1 MLISKI
7 HPGDVVASK
16 FPTPGH
22 RERLEDL
29 IVIKED
35 EIIRNGKRVK
45 MVFFA
50 SDTFPGEE
58 LHASRTFL
66 KVTQEGD
73 PTQFF
78 TPRNHPRAAQPIVA
92 PGVTAQDEAEAIGDE
107 VFFAGNSAE
116 DIAMVRN
123 QGLDVDDDNAPA
135 PENDPNIAGNNT
147 PAATNNGLF
156 PGQKWGWDRLDRR
169 KTAGIIDVD
178 ASFAT
183 GWSPLGKTYYEI
195 FLYLFPMHWV
205 EDVLLAETN
214 SALRAIKCTP
224 IELGEFECYIGLW
237 LLMACTG
244 KGFSKDAFW
253 KPYDELTNPCPYN
266 FNKYMSQTRFNLIT
280 RELRFTNATRPTFTD
295 KFWQVRQLVKAWNDH
310 MAAVF
315 SSSWVICLDESMS
328 IWTSRWTCPGWVFC
342 PRKPHPQGNEYHS
355 ACCGKSGI
363 MFVVEMV
370 EGKDRPR
377 ELGVREYESD
387 FGKTGGLLLRL
398 LKTYFSTG
406 RYVVLDSGFCVLIA
420 ILGLLKMGIYAGA
433 LIKKRRYWLTRVPG
447 AAMDE
452 YFSDKAVGEVDAIQ
466 GEDSD
471 GTPYFIWGMKE
482 PDYVMRIMSTGGGLT
497 VDDTCKMTQRGSG
510 NDRVTFQ
517 YAKPFDWHFRYRH
530 LVDDHNNLRHTSPS
544 IEETW
549 VTTRWECR
557 VFCFILAIT
566 EVNVFLT
573 LKSFIFIGRQVNNLP
588 NYLTFR
594 KDLAWELIN
603 NPLRTKPQDD
613 AAQLETLESR
623 DHDIQSAPPHASAW
637 RNRKWVCDAKQRN
650 QQYTCKW
657 PGCHVRTRNY
667 CICTPGYWLCASH
680 IVKHAMAEV
689 KKEFMGN

>member
-1 MLISKI
+1 M
-7 HPGDVVASK
+7 
-16 FPTPGH
+16 
-22 RERLEDL
+22 
-29 IVIKED
+29 
-35 EIIRNGKRVK
+35 
-45 MVFFA
+45 
-50 SDTFPGEE
+50 
-58 LHASRTFL
+58 
-66 KVTQEGD
+66 
-73 PTQFF
+73 
-78 TPRNHPRAAQPIVA
+78 
-92 PGVTAQDEAEAIGDE
+92 
-107 VFFAGNSAE
+107 
-116 DIAMVRN
+116 
-123 QGLDVDDDNAPA
+123 
-135 PENDPNIAGNNT
+135 
-147 PAATNNGLF
+147 
-156 PGQKWGWDRLDRR
+156 
-169 KTAGIIDVD
+169 
-178 ASFAT
+178 
-183 GWSPLGKTYYEI
+183 
-195 FLYLFPMHWV
+195 
-205 EDVLLAETN
+205 
-214 SALRAIKCTP
+214 
-224 IELGEFECYIGLW
+224 
-237 LLMACTG
+237 
-244 KGFSKDAFW
+244 
-253 KPYDELTNPCPYN
+253 
-266 FNKYMSQTRFNLIT
+266 
-280 RELRFTNATRPTFTD
+280 
-295 KFWQVRQLVKAWNDH
+295 
-310 MAAVF
+310 
-315 SSSWVICLDESMS
+315 
-328 IWTSRWTCPGWVFC
+328 
-342 PRKPHPQGNEYHS
+342 
-355 ACCGKSGI
+355 
-363 MFVVEMV
+363 
-370 EGKDRPR
+370 
-377 ELGVREYESD
+377 
-387 FGKTGGLLLRL
+387 RL

-433 LIKKRRYWLTRVPG
+433 LIKKRRYWPTRVPS